1 VSTRNHRDEVGDEG
15 TIRVPL
21 VRSKQLFEL
30 LRIALAVAGTAWA
43 AVTLTQRAEAR
54 AAVEHAIEQRQL
66 VTKRDLE
73 NALALNSALLQVRFA
88 ETMETKLEKLEA
100 RLERLDNKLDRA
112 LAVR

>member
-1 VSTRNHRDEVGDEG
+1 
-15 TIRVPL
+15 
-21 VRSKQLFEL
+21 
-30 LRIALAVAGTAWA
+30 
-43 AVTLTQRAEAR
+43 
-54 AAVEHAIEQRQL
+54 VEHAIEQRQL
-66 VTKRDLE
+66 VTKRDLD